1 MVFIASCLELPLVV
15 NWFIFLILLGLEVR
29 LAFSFD
35 LLVSYGLAL
44 FCVIMGLALNVFFR
58 SLVSIL
64 LNIPVSTFDNAL
76 SSIKSFPIFL
86 GFTAMV
92 FLMYGLRR
100 SHFSAQLE
108 RMMRYRKSLVFYT
121 WTEVFIY
128 LFLMIQLLA
137 YSQSGNEMGIKT
149 WGINPLFFPS
159 LSW

>member
-1 MVFIASCLELPLVV
+1 MV

-100 SHFSAQLE
+100 SHFFRPAGADDALPE
-108 RMMRYRKSLVFYT
+108 KSCVLH
-121 WTEVFIY
+121 
-128 LFLMIQLLA
+128 LD
-137 YSQSGNEMGIKT
+137 
-149 WGINPLFFPS
+149 
-159 LSW
+159 